1 MSIVATNKKATHA
14 TKASASI
21 CPNGNFNS
29 TRGNRNSTFA
39 ITMVAVLL
47 GLCATTQV
55 LCSQI
60 NGSPAS
66 AAMKNGAPLNLDDA
80 FEYLA
85 NKQLDQRYAS
95 LYKN

>member
-1 MSIVATNKKATHA
+1 MSSVTIKKGTHA

-29 TRGNRNSTFA
+29 SRGGRNSTFA

-55 LCSQI
+55 LCSSI
-60 NGSPAS
+60 SGAH
-66 AAMKNGAPLNLDDA
+66 MK
-80 FEYLA
+80 
-85 NKQLDQRYAS
+85 
-95 LYKN
+95 